1 LDRRFTEKE
10 QDMASISSSPRLT
23 VGLPVYNGDAFVAEA
38 IESIIGQTFA
48 DWKLII
54 CDNASTDRTGE
65 ICRDFAKRDSRIR
78 YVRNEENI
86 GLTRNFNKAFELSNS
101 ELFKWV
107 AHDDICLPTFFERC
121 IEALDTHPTAVM
133 AYPLGRAIDAEGKSI
148 DRYAWTTPQRYDQP
162 SAAERFRAL
171 TGDFDRFS
179 RAGAQHPG
187 IYFFGVMR
195 SRMLAAT
202 RLQMSH
208 MWSDISMLAELA
220 LEGPFV
226 EVPEILS
233 LMRVEIP
240 HASSLMLK
248 GDLQGWQAI
257 LDPRHAT
264 KMGTLVSRY
273 RRYWEYF
280 VSVGRSDLGL
290 GAKASLMGFCSTL
303 VARRACEVVAGQKA
317 RELNRAPVS

>member
-1 LDRRFTEKE
+1 MTSKP
-10 QDMASISSSPRLT
+10 ISPRLT
-23 VGLPVYNGDAFVAEA
+23 IGLPVYNGDAYLAEA
-38 IESIIGQTFA
+38 IESVIAQTFT
-48 DWKLII
+48 DWNMII

-65 ICRDFAKRDSRIR
+65 ICRDFAARDARIR
-78 YVRNEENI
+78 YVRNEQNI
-86 GLTRNFNKAFELSNS
+86 GLTRNFNKAFQLSNS

-121 IEALDTHPTAVM
+121 VEAIDANPTAVL
-133 AYPLGRAIDAEGKSI
+133 AYPLGRAIDGSGKHLE
-148 DRYAWTTPQRYDQP
+148 RYVWTNPQRYDQP
-162 SAAERFRAL
+162 SGAERFQAL
-171 TGDFDRFS
+171 ANEFDQLN
-179 RAGAQHPG
+179 RAGTQHPG
-187 IYFFGVMR
+187 IYFFGVLR
-195 SRMLAAT
+195 SSHLAKT

-226 EVPEILS
+226 EVPEVLS

-240 HASSLMLK
+240 HASAKMLQ
-248 GDLQGWQAI
+248 GNLQGWQEI

-264 KMGTLVSRY
+264 KFGTLVSRY

-290 GAKASLMGFCSTL
+290 PAKARLMGVCTSL
-303 VARRACEVVAGQKA
+303 LARRVYNSAVRQ
-317 RELNRAPVS
+317 